1 MFHLKETMLDNMGED
16 ETSVQRHIRDIVKE
30 WGAREPRLQVIK
42 DRYVSTINADC
53 KCFHVRLM

>member
-1 MFHLKETMLDNMGED
+1 MLDNMGED

-53 KCFHVRLM
+53 KCFHVRQM